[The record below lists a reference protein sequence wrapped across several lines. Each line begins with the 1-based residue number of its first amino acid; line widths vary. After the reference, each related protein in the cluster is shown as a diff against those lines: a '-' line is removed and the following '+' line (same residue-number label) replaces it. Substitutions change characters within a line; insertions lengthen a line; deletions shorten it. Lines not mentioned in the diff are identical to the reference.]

1 LSLRGALWGRE
12 RIPTGELVA
21 LVRHLPA
28 DGAVGRAEG
37 VWSTELELEAAGLEL
52 LDAIARLIYA
62 QSGKR
67 PPGKPLH
74 VPRPGDAPEVHKREQ
89 VERYGALLAVAEPM
103 GEGS

>member
-1 LSLRGALWGRE
+1 MSLRGALWGRE
-12 RIPTGELVA
+12 RIPTGELVS
-21 LVRHLPA
+21 LVRHLPP
-28 DGAVGRAEG
+28 DGAVGRAQG

-74 VPRPGDAPEVHKREQ
+74 VPRPGDRDEHEREQ
-89 VERYGALLAVAEPM
+89 RQRYGALLELAEPVG
-103 GEGS
+103 GE